1 MPPTPPSI
9 ALNAR
14 ATASRNNPS
23 NCPAAAH
30 RRALVYNRGMST
42 SDRLI
47 HLLADGAVHSG
58 RAMGETLGLS
68 RAAVCKAVK
77 RLQGE
82 GLAVESLGGRGYR
95 LRAPLSL
102 LSAPAIQDSLP
113 TCWRALEVT
122 VLREV
127 DSTNAWVV
135 AAGRERLACLA
146 ERQTAGRGRRGRAW
160 LATPY
165 RNILLSLGWRF
176 DIDVA
181 HVAGLSLAVGLAA
194 LNALEAVGVEG
205 LALKWPNDILRH
217 GRKLAG
223 LLIELRAEAGGP
235 TFAVIGLGVNVR
247 VDADEG
253 KRIEQAW
260 ADLADLPVID
270 RNALA
275 AGLLAGLCDC
285 CERFAREG
293 FAPIRAAWDARH
305 AYQGR
310 AVRLIQGARTVE
322 GTVQGVDAQGA
333 LVLRIDGH
341 DMRFDAGEVS
351 LRPL

>member
-1 MPPTPPSI
+1 
-9 ALNAR
+9 
-14 ATASRNNPS
+14 
-23 NCPAAAH
+23 
-30 RRALVYNRGMST
+30 MST
-42 SDRLI
+42 PDRLI

-68 RAAVCKAVK
+68 RAAVCKGIK

-82 GLAVESLGGRGYR
+82 GVAVESLGGRGYR
-95 LRAPLSL
+95 LHAPLSL
-102 LSAPAIQDSLP
+102 LSAPQIKQALP
-113 TCWRALEVT
+113 SRWRALEVT

-127 DSTNAWVV
+127 DSTNAWVL
-135 AAGRERLACLA
+135 AAGRARVACLA

-194 LNALEAVGVEG
+194 LNALETAGVDG

-217 GRKLAG
+217 ERKLAG

-235 TFAVIGLGVNVR
+235 TFAVIGLGLNVR
-247 VDADEG
+247 VEAREG
-253 KRIEQAW
+253 ERIDQAW
-260 ADLADLPVID
+260 TDLADLPVID
-270 RNALA
+270 RNVLA
-275 AGLLAGLCDC
+275 AGLLTGLSDC

-293 FAPIRAAWDARH
+293 FAPIRAGWDARH
-305 AYQGR
+305 AYQDR
-310 AVRLIQGARTVE
+310 AVRLVQGARTVD

-341 DMRFDAGEVS
+341 DVRFDAGEVS